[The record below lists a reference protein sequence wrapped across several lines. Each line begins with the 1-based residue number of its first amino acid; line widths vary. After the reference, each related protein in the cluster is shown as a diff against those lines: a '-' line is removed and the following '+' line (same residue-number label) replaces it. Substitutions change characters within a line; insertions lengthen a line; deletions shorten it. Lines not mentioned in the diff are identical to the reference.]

1 METVTNGST
10 MIHDRNHLLTLEDKV
25 LAPYAVKSKD
35 SRGRD
40 YEEIEDVMRTP
51 FQKDR
56 DRIIHCRSFRR
67 LKMKTQVFVAH
78 YGDHYRTRMTH
89 SLEVA
94 QVSRDVARNLGLNE
108 DLAETVALAHDLGHT
123 PFGHAGQDALDEV
136 LREFGLSFEHNEQ
149 SKRIVEVLEQVY
161 PHFPGLNLT
170 FEVRQGLMKHQS
182 PWDQAEKQFHGASL
196 EAQVVNLAD
205 EIAYNNHD
213 VDDGLRSHLITESD
227 LEKLSLWRVAK
238 QRVEAHYG
246 MITDDSIRQ
255 GRIVSA
261 MIHVMIQDL
270 IVNSSAILEKRGIAS
285 LEEVYRSTEKL
296 ILFSPEQ
303 YAMNR
308 ELKDFL
314 AQNVYFHPEV
324 MALSTKGQR
333 ILKELFHFYRAHP
346 EELPPE
352 ERKAIAEGARLE
364 IVIKDYLAGM
374 TDEFAEEKAQFLV

>member
-1 METVTNGST
+1 MEIVETCAKFADKMETVTNGST

-149 SKRIVEVLEQVY
+149 SKRIVEVLEQV
-161 PHFPGLNLT
+161 L
-170 FEVRQGLMKHQS
+170 
-182 PWDQAEKQFHGASL
+182 
-196 EAQVVNLAD
+196 
-205 EIAYNNHD
+205 
-213 VDDGLRSHLITESD
+213 HL
-227 LEKLSLWRVAK
+227 LLQK
-238 QRVEAHYG
+238 
-246 MITDDSIRQ
+246 
-255 GRIVSA
+255 
-261 MIHVMIQDL
+261 
-270 IVNSSAILEKRGIAS
+270 
-285 LEEVYRSTEKL
+285 
-296 ILFSPEQ
+296 
-303 YAMNR
+303 
-308 ELKDFL
+308 
-314 AQNVYFHPEV
+314 
-324 MALSTKGQR
+324 
-333 ILKELFHFYRAHP
+333 
-346 EELPPE
+346 
-352 ERKAIAEGARLE
+352 
-364 IVIKDYLAGM
+364 
-374 TDEFAEEKAQFLV
+374 

>member
-1 METVTNGST
+1 
-10 MIHDRNHLLTLEDKV
+10 MIYDRKALMTLEDQV
-25 LAPYAVKSKD
+25 LAFYAVKSKD

-40 YEEIEDVMRTP
+40 HPEPEDQTRTP

-56 DRIIHCRSFRR
+56 DRIIHCRAFRR
-67 LKMKTQVFVAH
+67 MKMKTQVFVAH

-94 QVSRDVARNLGLNE
+94 QVSRDVARSLGLNE
-108 DLAETVALAHDLGHT
+108 DLAETIALAHDLGHT

-136 LREFGLSFEHNEQ
+136 LRPFGLRFEHNQQ

-182 PWDQAEKQFHGASL
+182 PWDQAEEKFHGASL

-213 VDDGLRSHLITESD
+213 VDDGLRSGLITEEQ
-227 LEKLSLWRVAK
+227 LNALSLWKKASEKVQER
-238 QRVEAHYG
+238 YG
-246 MITDDSIRQ
+246 KIEEDSIRR

-261 MIHVMIQDL
+261 MIGLMIEDL
-270 IVNSSAILEKRGIAS
+270 LGYSSQRIEELGIDS
-285 LEEVYRSTEKL
+285 LEAVYRSEEKL

-303 YAMNR
+303 YRQNH
-308 ELKDFL
+308 ELKNFL
-314 AQNVYFHPEV
+314 AKYMYFHPEV
-324 MALSTKGQR
+324 LALSQRGQQ
-333 ILKELFHFYRAHP
+333 IIQDLFHHYRKHP
-346 EELPPE
+346 ERLPQE
-352 ERKAIAEGARLE
+352 EQTLIASGALLE
-364 IVIKDYLAGM
+364 EVIKDYLAGM
-374 TDEFAEEKAQFLV
+374 TDEFAEEEWNLR